1 MNLWADDNAS
11 LMEAFMGTTDLQGF
25 PWTTAT
31 APPTPT
37 PPAAAALGPATA
49 LASAAPAYFSQETLQ
64 QRLQALIE
72 GARESWTYG
81 IFWQTSVDGATGA
94 YFLGWGDGYYKGC
107 EEDKRKQRVANAV
120 SAVEQEHRRR
130 VLREL
135 HSLISGGGSSAPDE
149 TVDEEVT
156 DTEWFF
162 LVSMT
167 QSFVNGGGFPG
178 QALFAG
184 APVWV
189 AGADRLA
196 SAPCE
201 RARQAQLFGLQT
213 MVCVPVGSGVL
224 ELGSTD
230 VVSHSHEIM
239 GKIRVLF
246 LFSSPDLPS
255 SSTAAAV
262 SWITPQ
268 PAAATPATDQG
279 ETDPS
284 VLWLTDPSA
293 VEIKDSVSPVTTA
306 ADISVTK
313 PRTQCENNPSS
324 RILTEN
330 PSSSRRIQKPHH
342 HHHQQQH
349 QGSGSNPQNQT
360 FSSKLASDGPVPPQ
374 STEPCSKRNPSPAP
388 VAGGLFSDHQA
399 ATAVAEDMKNK
410 GCTGATSRVS
420 NQEAGMLCFSSAPA
434 RAPSNG
440 QMKSSGGGVGGILEG
455 PDSDQSDLEAS
466 AREVESNRVVEPEKR
481 PRKRGR
487 KPANGREE
495 PLNHVEA
502 ERQRREKLNQ
512 RFYALRA
519 VVPNVSKMDKASLL
533 GDAVSYINELRSNL
547 QTLEADKEELR
558 DRVEALEKK
567 LPVQPP
573 PDHNLRTTTNGRC
586 HGVEMEVKILG
597 SEAMIRLQCQKRNH
611 PAASLMAAL
620 KDLDLELH
628 YASVSVVK
636 DLMIQQVT
644 VKMSPGRVMTQEQL
658 CASLYSRVA
667 AEAPI
672 SSSTFLPSSSMAS
685 DGFAD
690 KNAVFR
696 KVKSKPDNKMCFDC
710 NAKNPTWAS
719 VTYGIFLCL
728 DCSAVHRSLGVHIS
742 FVRSTN
748 LDSWTPEQLKMMV
761 FGGNNRAQVFFKQH
775 GWTDGGKI
783 EAKYTSRAAEL
794 YRQLLTKEVAKSS
807 AEDTGLPASPVAASH
822 SPQASNGLHELKP
835 ADTPD
840 DNPNVAYETET
851 TRSPKAPVR
860 SAFISSVKKPIYTK
874 KSASKT
880 GGLGVRK
887 LTTKPNES
895 LYDQKPEEPAPV
907 AVPANSN
914 GTIGQSFPSRFEYME
929 DTPSIEGTGGFEVI
943 NHVAPPKS
951 SSFFQDFGMDGGFQK
966 KSSSISSKV
975 QVQEGNEARQKF
987 SNAKSISSAQF
998 FGDQNKASEA
1008 QISLE
1013 KYTGS
1018 TSISSADLF
1027 GRENDSGLDLTAA
1040 DLINRISFQAS
1051 QDISSLKNIAGETGK
1066 KLSSLASGL
1075 INDFQA
1081 RML

>member
-11 LMEAFMGTTDLQGF
+11 MMEAFMGTTDLQGF
-25 PWTTAT
+25 PWAI
-31 APPTPT
+31 AAVPPTPT
-37 PPAAAALGPATA
+37 PPSAAALGPVTATA
-49 LASAAPAYFSQETLQ
+49 TAAPAYLSQETLQ

-81 IFWQTSVDGATGA
+81 IFWQSSVDGATGA
-94 YFLGWGDGYYKGC
+94 SFLGWGDGYYKGC
-107 EEDKRKQRVANAV
+107 EDDKRKQRVASAV

-149 TVDEEVT
+149 NVDEEVT

-167 QSFVNGGGFPG
+167 QSFVNGGGLPG
-178 QALFAG
+178 QALYAG

-189 AGADRLA
+189 AGPDRLA

-201 RARQAQLFGLQT
+201 RARQAHLFGLQT

-230 VVSHSHEIM
+230 VVSHSPEIM

-246 LFSSPDLPS
+246 LFSSPDVPS
-255 SSTAAAV
+255 SSTAAAVV

-313 PRTQCENNPSS
+313 PRTQFENNPSS
-324 RILTEN
+324 SILTEN
-330 PSSSRRIQKPHH
+330 PSSSLQIQKSHHH

-349 QGSGSNPQNQT
+349 QGSSSNPQNQT
-360 FSSKLASDGPVPPQ
+360 LFSKLASNGSAAPQ

-388 VAGGLFSDHQA
+388 VAGGLFPHHQA
-399 ATAVAEDMKNK
+399 AIAEAEDRKNK
-410 GCTGATSRVS
+410 GSTGATSRVT

-434 RAPSNG
+434 RAPSDG
-440 QMKSSGGGVGGILEG
+440 QMKSSGGGGGIPDG
-455 PDSDQSDLEAS
+455 PDSDHSDLEAS

-547 QTLEADKEELR
+547 QTMEAVKEELR
-558 DRVEALEKK
+558 EQVEALEKK

-573 PDHNLRTTTNGRC
+573 PDYDLRTTTKGRC

-644 VKMSPGRVMTQEQL
+644 VKMSPGRPMTQEQL
-658 CASLYSRVA
+658 CASLYSRLA

-672 SSSTFLPSSSMAS
+672 SSS
-685 DGFAD
+685 
-690 KNAVFR
+690 
-696 KVKSKPDNKMCFDC
+696 
-710 NAKNPTWAS
+710 
-719 VTYGIFLCL
+719 
-728 DCSAVHRSLGVHIS
+728 
-742 FVRSTN
+742 
-748 LDSWTPEQLKMMV
+748 
-761 FGGNNRAQVFFKQH
+761 
-775 GWTDGGKI
+775 
-783 EAKYTSRAAEL
+783 SR
-794 YRQLLTKEVAKSS
+794 
-807 AEDTGLPASPVAASH
+807 
-822 SPQASNGLHELKP
+822 
-835 ADTPD
+835 
-840 DNPNVAYETET
+840 
-851 TRSPKAPVR
+851 
-860 SAFISSVKKPIYTK
+860 
-874 KSASKT
+874 
-880 GGLGVRK
+880 
-887 LTTKPNES
+887 
-895 LYDQKPEEPAPV
+895 
-907 AVPANSN
+907 
-914 GTIGQSFPSRFEYME
+914 
-929 DTPSIEGTGGFEVI
+929 
-943 NHVAPPKS
+943 
-951 SSFFQDFGMDGGFQK
+951 
-966 KSSSISSKV
+966 
-975 QVQEGNEARQKF
+975 
-987 SNAKSISSAQF
+987 
-998 FGDQNKASEA
+998 
-1008 QISLE
+1008 
-1013 KYTGS
+1013 
-1018 TSISSADLF
+1018 
-1027 GRENDSGLDLTAA
+1027 
-1040 DLINRISFQAS
+1040 
-1051 QDISSLKNIAGETGK
+1051 
-1066 KLSSLASGL
+1066 
-1075 INDFQA
+1075 
-1081 RML
+1081 

>member
-25 PWTTAT
+25 PRATAT
-31 APPTPT
+31 VPPTPT
-37 PPAAAALGPATA
+37 PPSAAALGPVTA

-72 GARESWTYG
+72 GDRESWTYG
-81 IFWQTSVDGATGA
+81 IFWRSSVDGATGA
-94 YFLGWGDGYYKGC
+94 YFLGWGDGYHKGC

-135 HSLISGGGSSAPDE
+135 RSIIYSAGSSAPDD

-167 QSFVNGGGFPG
+167 QSFVNWGGLPG

-230 VVSHSHEIM
+230 VVSHSPEIL

-293 VEIKDSVSPVTTA
+293 VEIKDSVSPVTAT

-324 RILTEN
+324 SILTEN
-330 PSSSRRIQKPHH
+330 PSSSRQIQKPH

-360 FSSKLASDGPVPPQ
+360 FYSKLASSVSVPPQ
-374 STEPCSKRNPSPAP
+374 PTEPCSKRNPSPAP
-388 VAGGLFSDHQA
+388 VAGGLFSHNQA

-410 GCTGATSRVS
+410 GSTGVTSRVS

-440 QMKSSGGGVGGILEG
+440 QMKSSGGGVGGILDC

-558 DRVEALEKK
+558 ERVEALEKK

-644 VKMSPGRVMTQEQL
+644 VKMSPEREMTQEQL

-696 KVKSKPDNKMCFDC
+696 KLKSKPENKMCFDC

-822 SPQASNGLHELKP
+822 SPHALNGLHELNH
-835 ADTPD
+835 ADTPN

-975 QVQEGNEARQKF
+975 Q
-987 SNAKSISSAQF
+987 
-998 FGDQNKASEA
+998 
-1008 QISLE
+1008 
-1013 KYTGS
+1013 GS
-1018 TSISSADLF
+1018 TSISSTDLF

-1081 RML
+1081 RMI